1 MLYMNLGKQCV
12 EALNFELQL
21 GIHLKLNKIIKA
33 SKNLIKLENIDI
45 LTVLGGKVNIGSQGT
60 TPSAVKS
67 CNFEKNSI
75 YKNCLA

>member
-33 SKNLIKLENIDI
+33 SKNLIKLEKIYI
-45 LTVLGGKVNIGSQGT
+45 YTYCLGGKSKYRKPGN
-60 TPSAVKS
+60 
-67 CNFEKNSI
+67 NS
-75 YKNCLA
+75 